1 MKKQVVD
8 AVAEEVIQTKTE
20 VSEVVEQST
29 ENIIDDDVDDT
40 DDVESDG
47 DVESDD
53 DVDDTDDVFNDEDD
67 DEVSIFDDD
76 DDEDESSKEDIIRK
90 LLADKKHCKQYKNLT
105 VRNVV
110 YGVDAEGYS
119 FFTFVVKEK
128 IKGRVSVE
136 TADGTI
142 VNTIGNSHNVII
154 GGYSLASV
162 MKDSPRTA
170 IFASKIFGD
179 EDFANELFA
188 GTKINVIA
196 HYIPANTKYVNP
208 FASKQKEVVFNQDK
222 MLYYLVDITLGDVG
236 MDIYR
241 EHIRK

>member
-1 MKKQVVD
+1 MKKQVSEV
-8 AVAEEVIQTKTE
+8 VTEEVTQQTE

-29 ENIIDDDVDDT
+29 ENIINDVDDDTDDVIDDDVDDDVDDT
-40 DDVESDG
+40 DS
-47 DVESDD
+47 
-53 DVDDTDDVFNDEDD
+53 VFNDDD
-67 DEVSIFDDD
+67 DDVSIFDDD
-76 DDEDESSKEDIIRK
+76 EDELSTEDIIRK

-119 FFTFVVKEK
+119 FFTFVVKER
-128 IKGRVSVE
+128 IKGRVSTE

-142 VNTIGNSHNVII
+142 VNSIGNSHNIII

-196 HYIPANTKYVNP
+196 HYVPANTKYINP
-208 FASKQKEVVFNQDK
+208 FASKQKEVTFDKDK
-222 MLYYLVDITLGDVG
+222 MLYYLIDITLGDVG

>member
-1 MKKQVVD
+1 MKKQVSEV
-8 AVAEEVIQTKTE
+8 VTEEVAQTE

-29 ENIIDDDVDDT
+29 ENIINDVDDDTDDDVDDDVDDT
-40 DDVESDG
+40 DSVFNDD
-47 DVESDD
+47 DD
-53 DVDDTDDVFNDEDD
+53 DV
-67 DEVSIFDDD
+67 SIFDD
-76 DDEDESSKEDIIRK
+76 DDEDESSTEDIIRK
-90 LLADKKHCKQYKNLT
+90 LLADKKHCKQYKGLT

-119 FFTFVVKEK
+119 FFTFVVKER
-128 IKGRVSVE
+128 IKGRVSTE

-142 VNTIGNSHNVII
+142 VNSIGNTHNVII

-162 MKDSPRTA
+162 MKDSPKTA

-179 EDFANELFA
+179 EDFANNLFA

-208 FASKQKEVVFNQDK
+208 FAHRQKEVIFDKDK
-222 MLYYLVDITLGDVG
+222 MLYYLINISLGEVG
-236 MDIYR
+236 LDIYR

>member
-1 MKKQVVD
+1 MEKQVSEV
-8 AVAEEVIQTKTE
+8 VTEEVTQGQTE

-29 ENIIDDDVDDT
+29 ENIINNVDDDTNDVIDDDDVDD
-40 DDVESDG
+40 
-47 DVESDD
+47 
-53 DVDDTDDVFNDEDD
+53 VDSVFNDDD
-67 DEVSIFDDD
+67 DDVSIFDDD
-76 DDEDESSKEDIIRK
+76 EDELSKEDIIRK

-128 IKGRVSVE
+128 VKGRVSTE

-154 GGYSLASV
+154 GGYSLSSV

-208 FASKQKEVVFNQDK
+208 FASKQKEVIFDKDK
-222 MLYYLVDITLGDVG
+222 MLYYLVDISLGDVG

>member
-1 MKKQVVD
+1 MKKQVSEV
-8 AVAEEVIQTKTE
+8 VTEEVTQGQTE

-29 ENIIDDDVDDT
+29 ENIIDDDVDT
-40 DDVESDG
+40 DDVIDD
-47 DVESDD
+47 DVD
-53 DVDDTDDVFNDEDD
+53 DVDDTDSVFDD
-67 DEVSIFDDD
+67 DDDDVSIFDDD
-76 DDEDESSKEDIIRK
+76 EDELSTEDIIRR

-119 FFTFVVKEK
+119 FFTFVVKER
-128 IKGRVSVE
+128 IKGRVSTE

-208 FASKQKEVVFNQDK
+208 FASKQKEVIFDKDK
-222 MLYYLVDITLGDVG
+222 MLYYLVDISLGDVG

>member
-1 MKKQVVD
+1 MKKQVSEV
-8 AVAEEVIQTKTE
+8 VTEEVTQQTE

-29 ENIIDDDVDDT
+29 ENIINDVDDDT
-40 DDVESDG
+40 DDVI
-47 DVESDD
+47 DD
-53 DVDDTDDVFNDEDD
+53 DDDDTDSVFNDDD
-67 DEVSIFDDD
+67 DDVSIFDDD
-76 DDEDESSKEDIIRK
+76 DEDELSKEDIIRK

-119 FFTFVVKEK
+119 FFTFVVKER
-128 IKGRVSVE
+128 IKGRVSTE

-142 VNTIGNSHNVII
+142 VNTIGNTHNVII

-208 FASKQKEVVFNQDK
+208 FASKQKEVIFDKDK
-222 MLYYLVDITLGDVG
+222 MLYYLIDITLGDVG

>member
-1 MKKQVVD
+1 MKKQVSEV
-8 AVAEEVIQTKTE
+8 VTEEVTQGQTE

-29 ENIIDDDVDDT
+29 ENIIDDDDVDT
-40 DDVESDG
+40 DDVI
-47 DVESDD
+47 DD
-53 DVDDTDDVFNDEDD
+53 DIDDTDSVFNDDD
-67 DEVSIFDDD
+67 DDDVSIFDDD
-76 DDEDESSKEDIIRK
+76 EDELSTEDIIRR

-119 FFTFVVKEK
+119 FFTFVVKER
-128 IKGRVSVE
+128 IKGRVSTE

-208 FASKQKEVVFNQDK
+208 FASKQKEVIFDKDK
-222 MLYYLVDITLGDVG
+222 MLYYLVDISLGDVG

>member
-1 MKKQVVD
+1 MKKQVSEV
-8 AVAEEVIQTKTE
+8 VTEEVAQGQTE

-29 ENIIDDDVDDT
+29 ENIINDDDDVIDVDVDDDDDDT
-40 DDVESDG
+40 DS
-47 DVESDD
+47 
-53 DVDDTDDVFNDEDD
+53 VFNDDD
-67 DEVSIFDDD
+67 DDVSIFDDD
-76 DDEDESSKEDIIRK
+76 DENESSTEDIIRR

-119 FFTFVVKEK
+119 FFTFVVKER
-128 IKGRVSVE
+128 IKGRVSTE

-208 FASKQKEVVFNQDK
+208 FASKQKEVIFDKDK
-222 MLYYLVDITLGDVG
+222 MLYYLVDISLGDVG

>member
-1 MKKQVVD
+1 MKKQVSDV
-8 AVAEEVIQTKTE
+8 VTEEVAQGQTE
-20 VSEVVEQST
+20 VSEVEQST
-29 ENIIDDDVDDT
+29 ENIIKDVDDDTDDVIDDDDVDADV

-47 DVESDD
+47 DIFDNEEDI
-53 DVDDTDDVFNDEDD
+53 FADD
-67 DEVSIFDDD
+67 DENELST
-76 DDEDESSKEDIIRK
+76 EDIIRK

-119 FFTFVVKEK
+119 FFTFVVKEYV
-128 IKGRVSVE
+128 KGRVSTE

-142 VNTIGNSHNVII
+142 VNSIGNTHNVII
-154 GGYSLASV
+154 GGYSLSSV
-162 MKDSPRTA
+162 MKDSPKTA

-179 EDFANELFA
+179 EDFANKLFV

-196 HYIPANTKYVNP
+196 HYIPANTKYINP
-208 FASKQKEVVFNQDK
+208 FAHKQKEVIFDKDK
-222 MLYYLVDITLGDVG
+222 MLYYLINISLGEVGLDV
-236 MDIYR
+236 YQ

>member
-8 AVAEEVIQTKTE
+8 TVAEEVIQAQTE

-29 ENIIDDDVDDT
+29 ENIINDVDDT
-40 DDVESDG
+40 DDVVDDEDVVDG
-47 DVESDD
+47 EDD
-53 DVDDTDDVFNDEDD
+53 DDNVDVFNDDD

-76 DDEDESSKEDIIRK
+76 DEDEPSKEDIIRK
-90 LLADKKHCKQYKNLT
+90 LLADKKHCKQYKGLT
-105 VRNVV
+105 VRNIVH
-110 YGVDAEGYS
+110 GVDAEGYS
-119 FFTFVVKEK
+119 FFTFVVKER

-136 TADGTI
+136 TTDGTI
-142 VNTIGNSHNVII
+142 VNTIGNTHNVII

-162 MKDSPRTA
+162 MKDNPKTA

-196 HYIPANTKYVNP
+196 HYIPENTKYVNP
-208 FASKQKEVVFNQDK
+208 FASKQKETIFNKDK
-222 MLYYLVDITLGDVG
+222 MLYYLIDITLGEVG
-236 MDIYR
+236 MDIYK

>member
-1 MKKQVVD
+1 MKKQVSEV
-8 AVAEEVIQTKTE
+8 VTEEVAQGQTE

-29 ENIIDDDVDDT
+29 ENIIDDVDVDT
-40 DDVESDG
+40 DDVIDDDDIDDTDSVFND
-47 DVESDD
+47 DDD
-53 DVDDTDDVFNDEDD
+53 DV
-67 DEVSIFDDD
+67 SIFDD
-76 DDEDESSKEDIIRK
+76 DDEDESSKEDIIRR

-128 IKGRVSVE
+128 IKGRVSTE

-208 FASKQKEVVFNQDK
+208 FASKQKEVIFDKDK
-222 MLYYLVDITLGDVG
+222 MLYYLIDITLGEVG
-236 MDIYR
+236 LDIYR

>member
-1 MKKQVVD
+1 MKKQVEV
-8 AVAEEVIQTKTE
+8 VTEEVAQTE

-29 ENIIDDDVDDT
+29 ENIIIDDADTDDVIDDDVDDDVDDT
-40 DDVESDG
+40 DS
-47 DVESDD
+47 
-53 DVDDTDDVFNDEDD
+53 VFNDDD
-67 DEVSIFDDD
+67 DASIFDD
-76 DDEDESSKEDIIRK
+76 DDEDESSKEDIIRR

-128 IKGRVSVE
+128 VKGRVSTE

-208 FASKQKEVVFNQDK
+208 FASKQKEVIFDKDK
-222 MLYYLVDITLGDVG
+222 MLYYLVDISLGDVG

>member
-8 AVAEEVIQTKTE
+8 AVAEEVIQAQTE
-20 VSEVVEQST
+20 VSEVVEPT
-29 ENIIDDDVDDT
+29 AENIINEDDDDADDVVDDT
-40 DDVESDG
+40 DD
-47 DVESDD
+47 DD
-53 DVDDTDDVFNDEDD
+53 NVDVFNDEDD
-67 DEVSIFDDD
+67 DDVSIFDD

-119 FFTFVVKEK
+119 FFTFVVKER
-128 IKGRVSVE
+128 IKGRVSTE

-208 FASKQKEVVFNQDK
+208 FASKQKEVIFDKDK
-222 MLYYLVDITLGDVG
+222 MLYYLIDITLGDVG

>member
-1 MKKQVVD
+1 MKKQVSEV
-8 AVAEEVIQTKTE
+8 VTEEVAQGQTE

-29 ENIIDDDVDDT
+29 ENIINDVDDDTDDVIDDDVDDDVDDT
-40 DDVESDG
+40 DS
-47 DVESDD
+47 
-53 DVDDTDDVFNDEDD
+53 VFNDDD
-67 DEVSIFDDD
+67 DDVSIFDDD
-76 DDEDESSKEDIIRK
+76 DDDELSKEDIIRK
-90 LLADKKHCKQYKNLT
+90 LLADKKHCKQYKGLT

-128 IKGRVSVE
+128 IKGRVSTE

-142 VNTIGNSHNVII
+142 INTIGNTHNVII

-162 MKDSPRTA
+162 MKDSPKTA

-179 EDFANELFA
+179 EDFANKLFA

-196 HYIPANTKYVNP
+196 HYIPANTKYINP
-208 FASKQKEVVFNQDK
+208 FASKQKETIFDKDK
-222 MLYYLVDITLGDVG
+222 MLYYLINISLGEVGLDV
-236 MDIYR
+236 YQ

>member
-1 MKKQVVD
+1 MKKQVSEV
-8 AVAEEVIQTKTE
+8 VTEEVAQGQTE

-29 ENIIDDDVDDT
+29 ENIIDDDVDT
-40 DDVESDG
+40 DDVIDDDDIDDTDSVFND
-47 DVESDD
+47 DDD
-53 DVDDTDDVFNDEDD
+53 DV
-67 DEVSIFDDD
+67 SIFND
-76 DDEDESSKEDIIRK
+76 DDEDESSKEDIIRR

-128 IKGRVSVE
+128 IKGRVSTE

-154 GGYSLASV
+154 GGYALASV

-208 FASKQKEVVFNQDK
+208 FASKQKEVIFDKDK
-222 MLYYLVDITLGDVG
+222 MLYYLIDITLGEVG
-236 MDIYR
+236 LDIYR

>member
-1 MKKQVVD
+1 MKKQVSEV
-8 AVAEEVIQTKTE
+8 VTEEVAQGQTE

-29 ENIIDDDVDDT
+29 ENIINDDDDVIDDDDDDT
-40 DDVESDG
+40 DS
-47 DVESDD
+47 
-53 DVDDTDDVFNDEDD
+53 VFNDDD
-67 DEVSIFDDD
+67 DDVSIFDDD
-76 DDEDESSKEDIIRK
+76 DENESSTEDIIRR

-119 FFTFVVKEK
+119 FFTFVVKER
-128 IKGRVSVE
+128 IKGRVSTE

-208 FASKQKEVVFNQDK
+208 FASKQKEVIFDKDK
-222 MLYYLVDITLGDVG
+222 MLYYLVDISLGDVG

>member
-1 MKKQVVD
+1 MKKQVSEV
-8 AVAEEVIQTKTE
+8 VTEEVTQGQTE

-29 ENIIDDDVDDT
+29 ENIIDDDDVDT
-40 DDVESDG
+40 DDVI
-47 DVESDD
+47 DD
-53 DVDDTDDVFNDEDD
+53 DVDDTDSVFNDDD
-67 DEVSIFDDD
+67 DDVSIFDDD
-76 DDEDESSKEDIIRK
+76 EDELSTEDIIRR

-119 FFTFVVKEK
+119 FFTFVVKER
-128 IKGRVSVE
+128 IKGRVSTE

-208 FASKQKEVVFNQDK
+208 FASKQKEVIFDKDK

>member
-1 MKKQVVD
+1 MKKQVSEV
-8 AVAEEVIQTKTE
+8 VTEEVAQGQTE

-29 ENIIDDDVDDT
+29 ENIINDDDDDDDDVIDDDVDDT
-40 DDVESDG
+40 DS
-47 DVESDD
+47 
-53 DVDDTDDVFNDEDD
+53 VFNDDD
-67 DEVSIFDDD
+67 DDVSIFDDD
-76 DDEDESSKEDIIRK
+76 DEDALSTEDIIRR

-119 FFTFVVKEK
+119 FFTFVVKER
-128 IKGRVSVE
+128 IKGRVSTE

-142 VNTIGNSHNVII
+142 VNSIGNSHNVII

-196 HYIPANTKYVNP
+196 HYVPANTKYVNP
-208 FASKQKEVVFNQDK
+208 FASKQKEVIFDKDK
-222 MLYYLVDITLGDVG
+222 MLYYLVDISLGDVG

>member
-1 MKKQVVD
+1 MKKQVTD
-8 AVAEEVIQTKTE
+8 AVTEEVTQSQTE
-20 VSEVVEQST
+20 VSEVVEPT
-29 ENIIDDDVDDT
+29 AENIINDVDDDT
-40 DDVESDG
+40 DDVIDD
-47 DVESDD
+47 DVIDD

-67 DEVSIFDDD
+67 DDVSIFDDD
-76 DDEDESSKEDIIRK
+76 DEGELSKEDIIRR

-128 IKGRVSVE
+128 VKGKVSTE

-208 FASKQKEVVFNQDK
+208 FESKQKEVIFDKYK
-222 MLYYLVDITLGDVG
+222 MLYYLVDISLGDVG

>member
-1 MKKQVVD
+1 MKKQVSEV
-8 AVAEEVIQTKTE
+8 VTEEVTQGQTE

-29 ENIIDDDVDDT
+29 ENIIDDDVDT
-40 DDVESDG
+40 DDVI
-47 DVESDD
+47 DD
-53 DVDDTDDVFNDEDD
+53 DIDDTDSVFNDDD
-67 DEVSIFDDD
+67 DDDVSIFDDD
-76 DDEDESSKEDIIRK
+76 EDELSTEDIIRR

-119 FFTFVVKEK
+119 FFTFVVKER
-128 IKGRVSVE
+128 IKGRVSTE
-136 TADGTI
+136 TADGSI

-196 HYIPANTKYVNP
+196 HYVPANTKYVNP
-208 FASKQKEVVFNQDK
+208 FTSKQKEVIFDKDK
-222 MLYYLVDITLGDVG
+222 MLYYLVDISLGDVG